1 MKASLAFV
9 LALVLLVLPASGSA
23 FEKIASAGGDI
34 TEILFEIG
42 VGDRVVAVD
51 NTSIYPD
58 SVRDLKQI
66 GYVRDLSAEG
76 VLSTGADILIGA
88 HDMGSP
94 AVMDNLAA
102 AGMTVAFAPEG
113 AGVSR
118 YEEKV
123 RFIGEQLGLEE
134 QADAMIKAY
143 YAAVE
148 SVRERAAAL
157 DRSPRVLL
165 ILSMRDGIPI
175 VAGGQTSGHDII
187 EAAGGTNVV
196 EFAGWKPMNSEV
208 IIEAQPEIIIL
219 TDIHGQRPGDEE
231 AILAR
236 PDIAITPAG
245 KNRSVVLLNAQM
257 VLQFGPRS
265 PIAMQRLVGAFEA
278 LPERY

>member
-1 MKASLAFV
+1 MRRIRGERWSTIFPQAGKMKASLAFV

-51 NTSIYPD
+51 NTSIYPN

-134 QADAMIKAY
+134 QADAMI
-143 YAAVE
+143 
-148 SVRERAAAL
+148 
-157 DRSPRVLL
+157 
-165 ILSMRDGIPI
+165 
-175 VAGGQTSGHDII
+175 
-187 EAAGGTNVV
+187 
-196 EFAGWKPMNSEV
+196 
-208 IIEAQPEIIIL
+208 
-219 TDIHGQRPGDEE
+219 
-231 AILAR
+231 
-236 PDIAITPAG
+236 
-245 KNRSVVLLNAQM
+245 NA
-257 VLQFGPRS
+257 S
-265 PIAMQRLVGAFEA
+265 
-278 LPERY
+278 YD